1 MTRLTRSARDEM
13 DLEKR
18 GASDFE
24 ASGRPGSAR
33 DNPRDHP
40 RDNPRDNPRDGP
52 SAERDFED
60 AASRIAQKLHGLAKG
75 LRDEP
80 AAPPPLD
87 VPLDVQ
93 VPSAPIPFRA
103 GGQQHLI
110 YELHLTNMSRRAVS
124 LMRIDA
130 VDLQLAASAARDQVR
145 SAEAQAAQAIAEEA
159 RQRRLLDAGAVS
171 RSAYDAAL
179 AAAQSAQ
186 AAVDAARSGAR
197 QADNQASYGALVADA
212 DGVVTE
218 VLAQPG
224 QVVAAGTV
232 VVRLAR
238 AGNREAAVAV
248 PETQIAT
255 LPRSGQA
262 LPFGD
267 TTPIPALLREVA
279 GVADPMT
286 RTFDAR
292 FVLSRSDL
300 PLGST
305 VTIELPRA
313 TTTEVLVPLAA
324 LHDRGAGPGVW
335 AVQKDQV
342 RFKPV
347 RVIRL
352 GEEAAAIAAGS
363 LANGERIVTL
373 GANQLREGERI
384 RLAATT
390 AAVRP

>member
-1 MTRLTRSARDEM
+1 MRTSPYSAVAA
-13 DLEKR
+13 L
-18 GASDFE
+18 GLLAL
-24 ASGRPGSAR
+24 AAC
-33 DNPRDHP
+33 
-40 RDNPRDNPRDGP
+40 GP
-52 SAERDFED
+52 KETAPPAPLVRTMVIGGGE
-60 AASRIAQKLHGLAKG
+60 
-75 LRDEP
+75 
-80 AAPPPLD
+80 AAPLRYTGVIRSRTESD
-87 VPLDVQ
+87 LGFRVAGKIVQ
-93 VPSAPIPFRA
+93 RLVDP
-103 GGQQHLI
+103 GQ
-110 YELHLTNMSRRAVS
+110 TVRRGQV

-130 VDLQLAASAARDQVR
+130 TDLQLAASAAGDQVR
-145 SAEAQAAQAIAEEA
+145 SAEAQAAQATAEEA

-186 AAVDAARSGAR
+186 AAVGAARSGAR
-197 QADNQASYGALVADA
+197 QARNQASYGALVADA

-224 QVVAAGTV
+224 QVVAAGAV

-248 PETQIAT
+248 PETQLAT

-262 LPFGD
+262 LAFGD
-267 TTPIPALLREVA
+267 TTPIPAVLREVA
-279 GVADPMT
+279 GVADPLT

-292 FVLSRSDL
+292 FVLSRSDS

-305 VTIELPRA
+305 VTVELPRA
-313 TTTEVLVPLAA
+313 TTTDVLVPLAA

-335 AVQKDQV
+335 AVQKDHV

-363 LANGERIVTL
+363 LAAGERIVIL
-373 GANQLREGERI
+373 GANQLRDGERV
-384 RLAATT
+384 RLAAST